1 MTVTAR
7 NLSRG
12 AGLAAVAAGLL
23 LIGVQINRPHL
34 DATSITTTEMA
45 IRGSLKILMAVL
57 ALVGITGMYLRQVKQ
72 AGVLGLVGY
81 VLISTGHPLIMNTA
95 FVPAHRPPPLAG
107 TRRGYLN

>member
-7 NLSRG
+7 NLNRA

-23 LIGVQINRPHL
+23 FIGVQINHPHL

-57 ALVGITGMYLRQVKQ
+57 ALVGITGMYLRQGKP
-72 AGVLGLVGY
+72 ARVLGPPWYL
-81 VLISTGHPLIMNTA
+81 LITTRPPPMINTA
-95 FVPAHRPPPLAG
+95 FLSP
-107 TRRGYLN
+107 YLL